1 MKKVLAILI
10 ALLFS
15 FSLVAFAQETA
26 PTGTGTSKVEQ
37 KSESVKTKKPAKKK
51 TKKAKTAKKTKK
63 TKKTK
68 QESQQ

>member
-26 PTGTGTSKVEQ
+26 PTGMGTSKVEQ
-37 KSESVKTKKPAKKK
+37 KSESVKTKKPAKK
-51 TKKAKTAKKTKK
+51 TKKAKTTKKTKK